1 MEIRKI
7 ISAVLILIT
16 VYLSFKHARS
26 GLSGNVKPEE
36 AKMFADIGITPSLA
50 KAMGVILLLVGVLV
64 LFPQTFLIANLINGA
79 SILIILFLALKS
91 GHGRIALMEIP
102 FLLMPLL
109 MIWLG
114 HPLKK

>member
-1 MEIRKI
+1 MEIKKI
-7 ISAVLILIT
+7 ISAVLILVT
-16 VYLSFKHARS
+16 AYLSFKHARS

-36 AKMFADIGITPSLA
+36 AKMFADIGITPSMA
-50 KAMGVILLLVGVLV
+50 RGMGIILLLVGVMV
-64 LFPQTFLIANLINGA
+64 LIPQTFLIANLINVI
-79 SILIILFLALKS
+79 SIIIIMFLALKS
-91 GHGRIALMEIP
+91 GHGRIALLEIP